1 MTTNPGR
8 EPRVWLSVAGI
19 VVIGLNMRATL
30 AASSPLLPD
39 IRADLGLSASVASL
53 LTTLPLLCF
62 GVLATAAVVVGLR
75 FGSER
80 VLLLAMV
87 GIAAGSALRV
97 VPGAW
102 WLLLGTVVIG
112 AAITAANVLVPVV
125 VKQYFPDG
133 ASAVTGIYTAALVG
147 GAALTSGISAP
158 LAHDTSLRWP
168 GVLLLMGA
176 PALVAALIW
185 APQLRRRHLPPAAG
199 HVQVLRSGIT
209 WALAAFMGMQ
219 SLLFYAALAW
229 LPTLLLDAGVPAAG
243 GGFALAVFNLVG
255 IATSLTVPSLVS
267 RRPSQVPAVLA
278 LCLTWVVALVGLSV
292 APDLYLVWSVV
303 SGFAQ
308 GAGISL
314 ALTLIVLRART
325 PEVARS
331 LSGTVQGIGYLV
343 AATGPLVVGALR
355 DATGGWGVPCV
366 ALGVAVAVMAATA
379 PWSAGDRQI
388 G

>member
-1 MTTNPGR
+1 MTTTPRR
-8 EPRVWLSVAGI
+8 EPRAWLSVVGI
-19 VVIGLNMRATL
+19 VVIGLNMRAAL

-39 IRADLGLSASVASL
+39 IRDELGLSASVASL

-62 GVLATAAVVVGLR
+62 GVLATASAVVGLR

-87 GIAAGSALRV
+87 GVAAGSVLRV
-97 VPGAW
+97 LPGAA
-102 WLLLGTVVIG
+102 WLLLGTVVLG
-112 AAITAANVLVPVV
+112 AAITAANILVPGV

-133 ASAVTGIYTAALVG
+133 ASAVTGLYTAALVG

-158 LAHDTSLRWP
+158 LAHDTPLRWQ
-168 GVLLLMGA
+168 GVLLLMAA
-176 PALVAALIW
+176 PALVAALVW
-185 APQLRRRHLPPAAG
+185 APQLRRRHLPPDVG
-199 HVQVLRSGIT
+199 HVRVLRSGVT

-219 SLLFYAALAW
+219 SLLFYAVLAW
-229 LPTLLLDAGVPAAG
+229 LPTFLLDAGVPAAR

-292 APDLYLVWSVV
+292 APDLYMLWAVV

-355 DATGGWGVPCV
+355 DVTGGWAAPCV
-366 ALGVAVAVMAATA
+366 ALVVALTVMAVTS

>member
-1 MTTNPGR
+1 MTTTPRR
-8 EPRVWLSVAGI
+8 EPRAWLSVAGI
-19 VVIGLNMRATL
+19 VVIALNMRASL

-39 IRADLGLSASVASL
+39 IRDDLGLSASVASL

-62 GVLATAAVVVGLR
+62 GVLATAAVAAGLHL
-75 FGSER
+75 GSER

-87 GIAAGSALRV
+87 GVAAGSALRA
-97 VPGAW
+97 VPAAL

-112 AAITAANVLVPVV
+112 AAITAGNVLVPVV
-125 VKQYFPDG
+125 VKQYFPRD
-133 ASAVTGIYTAALVG
+133 ASVVTGLYTAALVG

-158 LAHDTSLRWP
+158 LAHDTALGWQ
-168 GVLLLMGA
+168 GVLLVMGV
-176 PALVAALIW
+176 PALLAALVW
-185 APQLRRRHLPPAAG
+185 APQLRRRHLPPTVGA
-199 HVQVLRSGIT
+199 VRVLRDKIT

-219 SLLFYAALAW
+219 SLMFFATLTW
-229 LPTLLLDAGVPAAG
+229 LPTLLHDAGVSVAKAG
-243 GGFALAVFNLVG
+243 IALAVFNLVG
-255 IATSLTVPSLVS
+255 VGSSLVVPSLVS

-278 LCLTWVVALVGLSV
+278 LCVTWAVAYAGLYV
-292 APDLYLVWSVV
+292 APSLYLVWSVV
-303 SGFAQ
+303 SGVAQ

-331 LSGTVQGIGYLV
+331 LSGTVQGIGYLM

-355 DATGGWGVPCV
+355 DVTGGWTAPFV
-366 ALGVAVAVMAATA
+366 ALGLAVAVMAATS
-379 PWSAGDRQI
+379 PWSAGARQV